1 MRLAALFVVYFTL
14 VAALVVPAPILY
26 DSDSYY
32 HLAVARLYATDGVTA
47 KNIVTSRSRCVWGAR
62 FLAPDIEGLRPDV
75 AVVRGCE
82 LMSAGMEV
90 TVNEGMGREKVLGM
104 PGRFEPLHLSLS
116 SSCRS
121 M

>member
-1 MRLAALFVVYFTL
+1 MWLRWRLKPEAYAALKRQCHVNLGLT
-14 VAALVVPAPILY
+14 
-26 DSDSYY
+26 
-32 HLAVARLYATDGVTA
+32 AR
-47 KNIVTSRSRCVWGAR
+47 IIMPCRSRCVLGAG

-90 TVNEGMGREKVLGM
+90 TVNEGVGREKVLGM

-116 SSCRS
+116 SSCRT